1 MVMERLVMTRRHWQ
15 AMRRHVARRAPLE
28 ACGLLAGKNDKVEM
42 TLGVRNADRSP
53 LRFRMEAR
61 AQWRAFRRI
70 EDLGLE
76 LVGIYHSHPNG
87 PQHPSPTEV
96 AEAMYPVVQV
106 VWSPQEGKWQARG
119 FWIEGG
125 MFSEIDLQVINP
137 E

>member
-1 MVMERLVMTRRHWQ
+1 MDKKLILTRNHWQ
-15 AMRRHVARRAPLE
+15 AMRHHVARLAPLE
-28 ACGLLAGKNDKVEM
+28 ACGLLAGKNDRVEVK
-42 TLGVRNADRSP
+42 LGVRNADRSP
-53 LRFRMEAR
+53 VRFRMEAR

-87 PQHPSPTEV
+87 PQHPSPTDV

-106 VWSPQEGKWQARG
+106 VWSPQAGKWQARG

-125 MFSEIDLQVINP
+125 RVSEVALQVINP